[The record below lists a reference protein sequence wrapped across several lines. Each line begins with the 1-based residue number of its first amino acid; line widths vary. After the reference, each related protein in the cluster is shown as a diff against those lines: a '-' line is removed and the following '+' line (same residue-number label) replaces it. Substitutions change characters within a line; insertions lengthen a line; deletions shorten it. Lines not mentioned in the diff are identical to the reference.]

1 MANLP
6 CDETKLKICLLP
18 TKIAVKVLQLSY
30 KLKLKLQ
37 DTILSKKP
45 TQSSLIIKMDVN
57 LKGNKTARAESSCD
71 WCRITSSRWR

>member
-1 MANLP
+1 MTNLP
-6 CDETKLKICLLP
+6 CDERKLKICLLP

-30 KLKLKLQ
+30 KLKLQ

-57 LKGNKTARAESSCD
+57 LKGMKTARVDSSCY

>member
-1 MANLP
+1 MMTNLP
-6 CDETKLKICLLP
+6 CDEIKLKICLLP
-18 TKIAVKVLQLSY
+18 TKIGVKVLQLSY

-57 LKGNKTARAESSCD
+57 LKGNKTVWVDSS
-71 WCRITSSRWR
+71 

>member
-1 MANLP
+1 MMTNLP
-6 CDETKLKICLLP
+6 CDEIKLKICLLP
-18 TKIAVKVLQLSY
+18 TKIAVKVSKLSY

-57 LKGNKTARAESSCD
+57 LKGNKTARVD
-71 WCRITSSRWR
+71 